1 LFCGFDVLQKG
12 VQFFSF
18 QNISPFYIMSGN
30 GSTFS
35 EYIQGNALPKITPTA
50 TNSGPIQTGMQSK
63 SIGGSKSVGGSKKQR
78 RSGRSKKGGASKRRS
93 QKGRKSRSNRR

>member
-1 LFCGFDVLQKG
+1 
-12 VQFFSF
+12 
-18 QNISPFYIMSGN
+18 MSGN

-35 EYIQGNALPKITPTA
+35 EYIQGNALPKITATA
-50 TNSGPIQTGMQSK
+50 TNSGPIQTGMQ
-63 SIGGSKSVGGSKKQR
+63 SKSVGGSKKQR

>member
-1 LFCGFDVLQKG
+1 
-12 VQFFSF
+12 
-18 QNISPFYIMSGN
+18 MSGN

-63 SIGGSKSVGGSKKQR
+63 SVGGSKKQR
-78 RSGRSKKGGASKRRS
+78 RTGCSKKSRASKRHS
-93 QKGRKSRSNRR
+93 KKNRKSRSNRR

>member
-30 GSTFS
+30 GYTFS
-35 EYIQGNALPKITPTA
+35 EYIQGNALAKITPTA

-63 SIGGSKSVGGSKKQR
+63 SVGGSKKQR
-78 RSGRSKKGGASKRRS
+78 RPGRSKKGGASKRRS

>member
-1 LFCGFDVLQKG
+1 LFCVFGRLQKG
-12 VQFFSF
+12 IQFFSF
-18 QNISPFYIMSGN
+18 RNISPFYIMSGN

-63 SIGGSKSVGGSKKQR
+63 SVGGFKKQR
-78 RSGRSKKGGASKRRS
+78 RSGRSKKSRTAGGSSKRRS
-93 QKGRKSRSNRR
+93 QKGRKSRSNRH